1 MKMRR
6 RFIAVFDRTIDSLA
20 YLADV
25 IIICLMLAVV
35 VGVVM
40 RLIGIPVLGLFEITE
55 YSLLFITF
63 LGAAWLLKKE
73 GHVKMDI
80 LLSRLSARDQTL
92 VNIITSIIGVI
103 ICLAVTWY
111 GVRVTLESFQTGYF
125 TQSYLKLPRAP
136 LLAVIPVGGFLLFV
150 QFLRRTYGFLE
161 SWRLSRDQA

>member
-1 MKMRR
+1 MRR

-25 IIICLMLAVV
+25 LIICLMLAVG
-35 VGVVM
+35 VGIVM

-80 LLSRLSARDQTL
+80 LLSRLSAKDQAL
-92 VNIITSIIGVI
+92 MNIITSIVGAI
-103 ICLAVTWY
+103 ICLAVVWY
-111 GVRVTLESFQTGYF
+111 GVRVTWESFQTGYF
-125 TQSYLKLPRAP
+125 TVSYLKILRAP
-136 LLAVIPVGGFLLFV
+136 ILAVIPVGGCLLFV